1 MDEILEDEMTKTI
14 NDIEIT
20 KSKMDKLDANAED
33 IAHLITK
40 TTGWTTEANETFDVI
55 AQTIIRS
62 V

>member
-33 IAHLITK
+33 IANLITI
-40 TTGWTTEANETFDVI
+40 TTGWTTQANETFY
-55 AQTIIRS
+55 IIILKMRMY
-62 V
+62 